1 MGRVKAIAKKEFFGF
16 VNQPL
21 GYVVIIPFLVLSIFF
36 WLRVSLVRN
45 EADLR
50 SFLDL
55 LPWFLLFLAPVLTMR
70 SLSEER
76 RTGTA
81 NLLFAHPLSEW
92 QIVLGKFLGIFAFWL
107 VVLACTFGL
116 PITLA
121 AFSRPDFGQIISQYL
136 GGIFLGG
143 GFLAVGLAASSL
155 AKNALSAFLL
165 GVVGNFLLVLLGSDF
180 VLLSAPYPLNQI
192 FSQLSYFSH
201 LENFGRGVVDF
212 RDLLWFL
219 TLIALGLLIAVF
231 RFSYQRLVEKPALKR
246 KLFTAFVMLL
256 AVGVLGNLAFA
267 AYPFRAD
274 LTFSRLYTLSAGTR
288 KILADL
294 PDLLT
299 INFYASRDLP
309 PEMHQTYQTVA
320 DLLEGYRRAAKKN
333 LLVKIVY
340 PDLSP
345 EAENEALQ
353 AGVQAVTFSKIGAG
367 KFGMQKGYLGLAL
380 RFGEKTETIPF
391 VGKTEDL
398 EYQLSRRIQKLVSG
412 KEVKLGFYKN
422 GMASTQIL
430 EEVLSA
436 QYQLSRIYSL
446 EEKNLTDISGLLL
459 IDDGS
464 QEATQTAVL
473 ENYLEK
479 GGKIIYL
486 GNGVSVNPQ
495 YLFASKTQS
504 KLGGAFQ
511 KWGVSLNNDL
521 VYDVQLN
528 EILAFSDGQRRYLL
542 SYPFWLKALVNRNF
556 GPLSGINSLVLGW
569 PSSIKI
575 EEKQGIKYQKI
586 LLASPGGG
594 RQEENFDISPNSVKN
609 LTPGKGEEI
618 VLGVAAEKNGSKLV
632 VVGNSLLA
640 EDQFVS
646 NSQANLAFLA
656 NLVDWLTASAETA
669 SIPLKSR
676 GQAVFL
682 FKTSWQPLA
691 VQIGNLAGPVVLICG
706 WAVWWLRRRRK
717 LATKNI

>member
-1 MGRVKAIAKKEFFGF
+1 MGRVRAIAKKEFFGF
-16 VNQPL
+16 INQPL
-21 GYVVIIPFLVLSIFF
+21 GYVVIVPFLVLSIFF
-36 WLRVSLVRN
+36 WLRLSLVRN

-55 LPWFLLFLAPVLTMR
+55 LPWFLLFLAPALTMR
-70 SLSEER
+70 SLSEEK

-121 AFSRPDFGQIISQYL
+121 VFSRPDFGQIISQYL

-165 GVVGNFLLVLLGSDF
+165 GVVGNFLLVLVGSDF

-219 TLIALGLLIAVF
+219 TLIALGLLVAVF
-231 RFSYQRLVEKPALKR
+231 RFSYQRLVEKPALKQR
-246 KLFTAFVMLL
+246 LISAFVLL
-256 AVGVLGNLAFA
+256 LVVGILGNLAFA

-299 INFYASRDLP
+299 ITFYASRDLP
-309 PEMHQTYQTVA
+309 PEMHQTYQAVA
-320 DLLEGYRRAAKKN
+320 DLLEDYRRAAKKN

-340 PDLSP
+340 PDLSSGG
-345 EAENEALQ
+345 ENEALQ
-353 AGVQAVTFSKIGAG
+353 VGIQPVTFSKIGAG

-422 GMASTQIL
+422 GFASTQIL

-446 EEKNLTDISGLLL
+446 EEKNLADISGLLL

-504 KLGGAFQ
+504 KLGSAFQ

-586 LLASPGGG
+586 LFASPAGG

-618 VLGVAAEKNGSKLV
+618 VLGVTAEKNGSKLV
-632 VVGNSLLA
+632 MVGNSLLA

-646 NSQANLAFLA
+646 NSQTNLAFLA
-656 NLVDWLTASAETA
+656 NLVDWLTASVETA

-682 FKTSWQPLA
+682 FKAPWQPLA
-691 VQIGNLAGPVVLICG
+691 VQIGNLAGPVVLISG
-706 WAVWWLRRRRK
+706 WAVWWLRRRLLWRG
-717 LATKNI
+717 

>member
-1 MGRVKAIAKKEFFGF
+1 MGRVRAIAKKEFFGF
-16 VNQPL
+16 INQTL

-55 LPWFLLFLAPVLTMR
+55 LPWFLLFLAPALTMR

-121 AFSRPDFGQIISQYL
+121 VFSRPDFGQIISQYL

-201 LENFGRGVVDF
+201 LESFGRGVVDF

-219 TLIALGLLIAVF
+219 TLIALGLLVAVF
-231 RFSYQRLVEKPALKR
+231 RFSYQRLVEKPALKQR
-246 KLFTAFVMLL
+246 LIAAFVLL
-256 AVGVLGNLAFA
+256 LTVGVLGNLAFA
-267 AYPFRAD
+267 AYPLRAD

-309 PEMHQTYQTVA
+309 PEMHQAYQAVA
-320 DLLEGYRRAAKKN
+320 DLLEDYRRAAKKN

-345 EAENEALQ
+345 EGENEALQ
-353 AGVQAVTFSKIGAG
+353 ADIQPVTFSKIGAG

-504 KLGGAFQ
+504 KLGSAFQ

-542 SYPFWLKALVNRNF
+542 SYPFWLKALVNKDF
-556 GPLSGINSLVLGW
+556 GPVSGINSLVLGW

-594 RQEENFDISPNSVKN
+594 RQQENFDISPNSVKN

-618 VLGVAAEKNGSKLV
+618 VFGVTAEKNGSKLV
-632 VVGNSLLA
+632 MVGNSLLA

-646 NSQANLAFLA
+646 NSQTNLAFLA

-682 FKTSWQPLA
+682 FKAPWQPLA
-691 VQIGNLAGPVVLICG
+691 VQIGNLAGPVVLISG
-706 WAVWWLRRRRK
+706 WAVWWLRRRR
-717 LATKNI
+717 LLWRG

>member
-219 TLIALGLLIAVF
+219 TLIALGLLVAVF

-246 KLFTAFVMLL
+246 RLLTAFVLLL

-333 LLVKIVY
+333 LLVKIIY

>member
-1 MGRVKAIAKKEFFGF
+1 MGRVRAIAKKEFFGF

-50 SFLDL
+50 SFFDL
-55 LPWFLLFLAPVLTMR
+55 LPWFLLFLAPALTMR
-70 SLSEER
+70 SLSEEK

-116 PITLA
+116 PLTLII
-121 AFSRPDFGQIISQYL
+121 FSRPDFGQIISQYL

-180 VLLSAPYPLNQI
+180 VLLSAPYPLNDI
-192 FSQLSYFSH
+192 FSQLSYFNH
-201 LENFGRGVVDF
+201 LDNFGRGMVDF

-219 TLIALGLLIAVF
+219 SLIALGLLVAVF
-231 RFSYQRLVEKPALKR
+231 RFSYQRLVEKPALKQR
-246 KLFTAFVMLL
+246 LIAAFVLLL

-267 AYPFRAD
+267 AYPLRLD

-309 PEMHQTYQTVA
+309 PEMHQTYQVVA
-320 DLLEGYRRAAKKN
+320 DLLEDYRRVAKKN
-333 LLVKIVY
+333 LAIKIVY
-340 PDLSP
+340 PDLDSQK
-345 EAENEALQ
+345 ENEALQ
-353 AGVQAVTFSKIGAG
+353 AGIQPVTFSKIGAG

-391 VGKTEDL
+391 VAKTDDL
-398 EYQLSRRIQKLVSG
+398 EYQLSRRIQKLVLG
-412 KEVKLGFYKN
+412 KQTKLGFYKN
-422 GMASTQIL
+422 GMTSTQIL
-430 EEVLSA
+430 EEVLEA
-436 QYQLSRIYSL
+436 QYQLSRIYNL

-464 QEATQTAVL
+464 QQATQTAVL

-504 KLGGAFQ
+504 KLGSAFQ

-556 GPLSGINSLVLGW
+556 GPLSGVNSLVLGW

-575 EEKQGIKYQKI
+575 EGKEGIKYQKI
-586 LLASPGGG
+586 LFASPGGG
-594 RQEENFDISPNSVKN
+594 RQEENFDISPNLVKN
-609 LTPGKGEEI
+609 LTPAEKEEI
-618 VLGVAAEKNGSKLV
+618 VLGVVAEKGESRLAILGNSLV
-632 VVGNSLLA
+632 ADDQFVGNS
-640 EDQFVS
+640 QT
-646 NSQANLAFLA
+646 NLAFLV
-656 NLVDWLTASAETA
+656 NLIDWLTASAETA
-669 SIPLKSR
+669 KIPLKSR

-682 FKTSWQPLA
+682 FRASWQPLL
-691 VQIGNLAGPVVLICG
+691 VQIGNLAGPVILISG
-706 WAVWWLRRRRK
+706 WAIWWLRRRRFLWK
-717 LATKNI
+717 K

>member
-1 MGRVKAIAKKEFFGF
+1 MGRIKALAKKEFFGF
-16 VNQPL
+16 LNQPL
-21 GYVVIIPFLVLSIFF
+21 GYVVIVPFLVLSIFF
-36 WLRVSLVRN
+36 WLRLALVRN

-50 SFLDL
+50 SFFDL
-55 LPWFLLFLAPVLTMR
+55 LPWFMLFLAPALTMR
-70 SLSEER
+70 SLSEEQ

-81 NLLFAHPLSEW
+81 NLLFAHPLSEF

-107 VVLACTFGL
+107 VILACTFGL
-116 PITLA
+116 PLTLA
-121 AFSRPDFGQIISQYL
+121 VFSRPDFGQIISQYL
-136 GGIFLGG
+136 GGVFLGA

-180 VLLSAPYPLNQI
+180 VLLSVPYPLSEI

-201 LENFGRGVVDF
+201 LGNFGRGVVDF

-219 TLIALGLLIAVF
+219 TLVALGLLVAVF

-246 KLFTAFVMLL
+246 RLLTAFVLL
-256 AVGVLGNLAFA
+256 IAIGVLGNLAFA
-267 AYPFRAD
+267 AYPLRAD
-274 LTFSRLYTLSAGTR
+274 LTFSRLYTLSVGTK
-288 KILADL
+288 KILGDL

-309 PEMHQTYQTVA
+309 PEIHQTYQAVA
-320 DLLEGYRRAAKKN
+320 DLLEDYRRVAKKN

-353 AGVQAVTFSKIGAG
+353 AGVQPVTFSKIGAG
-367 KFGMQKGYLGLAL
+367 KFGMQKGYLGLVI

-391 VGKTEDL
+391 VNKTEDL

-422 GMASTQIL
+422 GFASTQIL
-430 EEVLSA
+430 EEVLGA

-446 EEKNLTDISGLLL
+446 EEKNLADISGLLI

-479 GGKIIYL
+479 GGKVFYL

-504 KLGGAFQ
+504 KLGEAFQ
-511 KWGVSLNNDL
+511 KWGIKLNNDL

-542 SYPFWLKALVNRNF
+542 SYPFWLKALVNKDF
-556 GPLSGINSLVLGW
+556 GPLSGINSVVLGW
-569 PSSIKI
+569 SSSIKI
-575 EEKQGIKYQKI
+575 EERQGIKYQKI
-586 LLASPGGG
+586 LFASPAGG
-594 RQEENFDISPNSVKN
+594 RQQENFDISPNSVKN
-609 LTPGKGEEI
+609 LTPTKGEEI
-618 VLGVAAEKNGSKLV
+618 ALGIVAEKDGSKLV
-632 VVGNSLLA
+632 MVGNSLIA

-646 NSQANLAFLA
+646 NSQTNLAFLA

-669 SIPLKSR
+669 AIPLKSR

-682 FKTSWQPLA
+682 FRAFWQPLA
-691 VQIGNLAGPVVLICG
+691 AQVLNLAGPVVLIIG
-706 WAVWWLRRRRK
+706 WAVWWLRRRRFPMK
-717 LATKNI
+717 